1 MQPRE
6 GMKPQ
11 IEPLHGGWA
20 AIGDGWTAYGQTR
33 RDALQTY
40 RLARK
45 AGSTRRTPQ
54 GRSNRNRLIRRWS

>member
-1 MQPRE
+1 M

-20 AIGDGWTAYGQTR
+20 AVGDGWTAYGQTR
-33 RDALQTY
+33 SEALQTY

-45 AGSTRRTPQ
+45 GGSRRRATSQARRGRITRR
-54 GRSNRNRLIRRWS
+54 GS